1 MTSEFAFDAD
11 RSMLSAFSEIFCLLK
26 VPIPTLKDGI
36 TIGDTI
42 EVIVVALVV
51 DIEVE
56 TAIDVFS
63 GTSDVMLLIVRSLLF
78 EDGWLSIVSLVD
90 VIVFV

>member
-1 MTSEFAFDAD
+1 MTSEFAFDVD
-11 RSMLSAFSEIFCLLK
+11 GSMLSAFSELFCLHR

-56 TAIDVFS
+56 TAMDVFS
-63 GTSDVMLLIVRSLLF
+63 GEFSDVILVMVKSLLF
-78 EDGWLSIVSLVD
+78 EDG
-90 VIVFV
+90 